1 MAHLLM
7 IESWVGGT
15 GRIFPPAIGRL
26 GHRYTFVTRNRGHY
40 RDARSQEIHPV
51 IDHADHVLT
60 AETNDVPAL
69 IEFLRAQHAILKF
82 DGVVTICD
90 YYIDTVAQV
99 AQALGLP
106 QAFSANVV
114 MERRKDRVREAIEG
128 AGLPNPKFAVTRSWD
143 ETRSEAQRIGYPLI
157 VKPTDL
163 ASSAFVRLIHDEE
176 ELCAAFDALEQFP
189 RNFREQA
196 RVPLL
201 LLEEYLRGEEF
212 SVEACTYRGRTTV
225 IGITDKSLTGF
236 PYFIEDGHMFPAR
249 LDPADAA
256 AIEALVLGALDAV
269 GHDHGIS
276 HTEVKLTADGPR
288 VVEINPRPGGN
299 YIAELI
305 QRVTGIDLLDAQIE
319 LALGRE
325 PDLRRRDTGVASA
338 AIKFLVPPRGG
349 YVLAMDGAAS
359 LEADPNIER
368 WSLSAVAGS
377 EVAAPIDN
385 ACYLG
390 HVIAVDRVGGQA
402 RGYAERALAEVTL
415 RYADTGAGLDAQA
428 DDREEARTRA
438 AAELAST
445 AA

>member
-15 GRIFPPAIGRL
+15 GRIFPPAIARL

-40 RDARSQEIHPV
+40 QDPRSREIHPV
-51 IDHADHVLT
+51 IEHADNVLSFD
-60 AETNDVPAL
+60 TNDVPAL
-69 IEFLRAQHAILKF
+69 VEFLRAQHEVLEF

-90 YYIDTVAQV
+90 YYIGTVAEV
-99 AQALGLP
+99 AQALNLP
-106 QAFSANVV
+106 QAFSDNVV
-114 MERRKDRVREAIEG
+114 MERRKDLVREAIER
-128 AGLPNPKFAVTRSWD
+128 AFLPNPKFAVTGEWEQVKR
-143 ETRSEAQRIGYPLI
+143 EAERIGYPLI

-163 ASSAFVRLIHDEE
+163 ASSAFVKLVRDEDQLRE
-176 ELCAAFDALEQFP
+176 SFDALAAFP
-189 RNFREQA
+189 RNFREQE

-201 LLEEYLRGEEF
+201 LLEEFMDGEEV
-212 SVEACTYRGRTTV
+212 SVEACTYRGSTTV

-249 LDPADAA
+249 LDPALAQSV
-256 AIEALVLGALDAV
+256 EALVRGALAAV
-269 GHDHGIS
+269 GHDHGLS
-276 HTEVKLTADGPR
+276 HTEVKLTSSGPR
-288 VVEINPRPGGN
+288 IVEINPRPGGN

-349 YVLAMDGAAS
+349 RVLALDGAAA
-359 LEADPNIER
+359 LDTDPNVAR
-368 WSLSAVAGS
+368 WSLAEVADS
-377 EVAAPIDN
+377 EVSAPIDN

-390 HVIAVDRVGGQA
+390 HVVASDAYGLDA
-402 RGYAERALAEVTL
+402 RAHAERAVAGLRL
-415 RYADTGAGLDAQA
+415 RYAD
-428 DDREEARTRA
+428 EAVAPA
-438 AAELAST
+438 A
-445 AA
+445 

>member
-15 GRIFPPAIGRL
+15 GRIFPPAIARL

-40 RDARSQEIHPV
+40 QDPRSREIHPV
-51 IDHADHVLT
+51 IEHADHMLSFD
-60 AETNDVPAL
+60 TNDVPAL
-69 IEFLRAQHAILKF
+69 IEFLRAQHAVLKF

-90 YYIDTVAQV
+90 YYIGTVAEV
-99 AQALGLP
+99 AQALRLP
-106 QAFSANVV
+106 QAFSANVL
-114 MERRKDRVREAIEG
+114 MERRKDQVREAIG
-128 AGLPNPKFAVTRSWD
+128 RAGLPNPKFAITHGWENTRV
-143 ETRSEAQRIGYPLI
+143 EAARIGYPLI
-157 VKPTDL
+157 AKPTDL

-189 RNFREQA
+189 RNFREQE

-201 LLEEYLRGEEF
+201 LLEEYMRGEEV

-249 LDPADAA
+249 LDPDLAA
-256 AIEALVLGALDAV
+256 QVEALVRGALDAV

-288 VVEINPRPGGN
+288 IVEINPRPGGN

-325 PDLRRRDTGVASA
+325 PDLQRRDTGVRSA
-338 AIKFLVPPRGG
+338 AIKFLVPPRAGR
-349 YVLAMDGAAS
+349 VTALHGAER
-359 LEADPNIER
+359 LDADPDIQR
-368 WSLSAVAGS
+368 WSLSPVAGT
-377 EVAAPIDN
+377 EVATPIDN

-390 HVIAVDRVGGQA
+390 HVIATDRDGLGA
-402 RGYAERALAEVTL
+402 RDRAERALSQLVLT
-415 RYADTGAGLDAQA
+415 YADAGAG
-428 DDREEARTRA
+428 A
-438 AAELAST
+438 AP
-445 AA
+445 AAIPSAA

>member
-15 GRIFPPAIGRL
+15 GRIFPPAIARL

-40 RDARSQEIHPV
+40 QDPRSREIHPV
-51 IDHADHVLT
+51 IEHADNVLSFD
-60 AETNDVPAL
+60 TNDVPAL
-69 IEFLRAQHAILKF
+69 VEFLRAQHQALEF

-90 YYIDTVAQV
+90 YYIGTVAEV
-99 AQALGLP
+99 AQALNLP
-106 QAFSANVV
+106 QAFSDNVV
-114 MERRKDRVREAIEG
+114 MERRKDLVREAIER
-128 AGLPNPKFAVTRSWD
+128 AFLPNPKFAVVGEWD
-143 ETRSEAQRIGYPLI
+143 AVRREAQRIGYPLI

-163 ASSAFVRLIHDEE
+163 ASSAFVKLVRDEDQLRE
-176 ELCAAFDALEQFP
+176 SFDALAAFP

-201 LLEEYLRGEEF
+201 LLEEYMDGEEV
-212 SVEACTYRGRTTV
+212 SVEACTYRGQTTV
-225 IGITDKSLTGF
+225 IGITDKSVTGF

-249 LDPADAA
+249 LEPALAQSV
-256 AIEALVLGALDAV
+256 EALVRGALAAV
-269 GHDHGIS
+269 GHDHGLS
-276 HTEVKLTADGPR
+276 HTEVKLTSKGPR
-288 VVEINPRPGGN
+288 IVEINPRPGGN

-338 AIKFLVPPRGG
+338 AIKFLVPPRAGRA
-349 YVLAMDGAAS
+349 LALDGAAA
-359 LEADPNIER
+359 LDADPR
-368 WSLSAVAGS
+368 VARYSLAAVAGT
-377 EVAAPIDN
+377 EVSAPIDN

-390 HVIAVDRVGGQA
+390 HVVATDPDGPHARVH
-402 RGYAERALAEVTL
+402 AERAVAALAL
-415 RYADTGAGLDAQA
+415 RYAD
-428 DDREEARTRA
+428 EA
-438 AAELAST
+438 AAP

>member
-15 GRIFPPAIGRL
+15 GRIFPLAIGRL
-26 GHRYTFVTRNRGHY
+26 GHRYSFVTRNRDHY
-40 RDARSQEIHPV
+40 RDPRTREIHPV
-51 IDHADHVLT
+51 IEHAEHVLSWD
-60 AETNDVPAL
+60 TNDVPAL

-114 MERRKDRVREAIEG
+114 MERRKDLVREAIER
-128 AGLPNPKFAVTRSWD
+128 AGLPNPKFAVTAGW
-143 ETRSEAQRIGYPLI
+143 EQTRAEAQRIGYPLI
-157 VKPTDL
+157 LKPTDL
-163 ASSAFVRLIHDEE
+163 ASSAFVRLVRDEV
-176 ELCAAFDALEQFP
+176 ELCHAYDALEQFP
-189 RNFREQA
+189 RNFREQE
-196 RVPLL
+196 RVPLV
-201 LLEEYLRGEEF
+201 LLEEYLQGEEV
-212 SVEACTYRGRTTV
+212 SVEACTYGGRTTV
-225 IGITDKSLTGF
+225 IGITDKSLAGF

-249 LDPADAA
+249 LQPAQAEA
-256 AIEALVLGALDAV
+256 VVALVRGALAAV

-288 VVEINPRPGGN
+288 VIEINPRPGGN
-299 YIAELI
+299 YIVELI

-325 PDLRRRDTGVASA
+325 PDLSPRATGVSSA

-349 YVLAMDGAAS
+349 RVETVEGVDSLDSDPHLA
-359 LEADPNIER
+359 R
-368 WSLSAVAGS
+368 WSLAAIAGS
-377 EVAAPIDN
+377 DVAEPIDN

-390 HVIAVDRVGGQA
+390 HVVAVDASGQGA
-402 RGYAERALAEVTL
+402 RAHAERALGRVRL
-415 RYADTGAGLDAQA
+415 HYA
-428 DDREEARTRA
+428 
-438 AAELAST
+438 ASPN
-445 AA
+445 A

>member
-40 RDARSQEIHPV
+40 LDPRSHEIHPV
-51 IDHADHVLT
+51 IEHAEHVLS

-114 MERRKDRVREAIEG
+114 MERRKDQVREAIER
-128 AGLPNPKFAVTRSWD
+128 AGLANPRFAVTAGW
-143 ETRSEAQRIGYPLI
+143 EQTRREAARIGYPLI

-176 ELCAAFDALEQFP
+176 ELCQSFDALEQFP
-189 RNFREQA
+189 RNFREQE

-201 LLEEYLRGEEF
+201 LLEEYMRGEEV
-212 SVEACTYRGRTTV
+212 SVEACTYRGQTRI
-225 IGITDKSLTGF
+225 IGITDKSVTGF
-236 PYFIEDGHMFPAR
+236 PFFIEDGHMFPAR
-249 LDPADAA
+249 LDPDQAS
-256 AIEALVLGALDAV
+256 AIEALVRGALEAV

-288 VVEINPRPGGN
+288 IVEINPRPGGN

-325 PDLRRRDTGVASA
+325 PDLARRPTGVSSA
-338 AIKFLVPPRGG
+338 AIKFLVPPRAGR
-349 YVLAMDGAAS
+349 VAAVEGVES
-359 LEADPNIER
+359 LDADPRVQR
-368 WSLSAVAGS
+368 WSLSPIAGN
-377 EVAAPIDN
+377 EVSAPIDN

-390 HVIAVDRVGGQA
+390 HVVAVDADGLEA
-402 RGYAERALAEVTL
+402 RAHAERALQRVVL
-415 RYADTGAGLDAQA
+415 RYAEASAG
-428 DDREEARTRA
+428 
-438 AAELAST
+438 
-445 AA
+445 

>member
-26 GHRYTFVTRNRGHY
+26 GHRYTFVTRNRDHY
-40 RDARSQEIHPV
+40 RDARTREIHPV
-51 IDHADHVLT
+51 IEYAEHVLSWD
-60 AETNDVPAL
+60 TNDVPAL

-99 AQALGLP
+99 AQALDLP

-114 MERRKDRVREAIEG
+114 MERRKDQVRAAIAD
-128 AGLPNPKFAVTRSWD
+128 AGLPNPKFAVTADWD
-143 ETRSEAQRIGYPLI
+143 ATRREAQRIGYPLI
-157 VKPTDL
+157 LKPTDL
-163 ASSAFVRLIHDEE
+163 ASSAFVRLVRDET
-176 ELCAAFDALEQFP
+176 ELRHAYDALERFP
-189 RNFREQA
+189 RNFREQE
-196 RVPLL
+196 RVPLV
-201 LLEEYLRGEEF
+201 LLEEYMQGEEV
-212 SVEACTYRGRTTV
+212 SVEACTYRGETTV

-249 LDPADAA
+249 LPPAQV
-256 AIEALVLGALDAV
+256 ESVVALVRGALAAV

-299 YIAELI
+299 YIVELI

-319 LALGRE
+319 LALGHA
-325 PDLRRRDTGVASA
+325 PDLEPRQTGVTSA
-338 AIKFLVPPRGG
+338 AIKFLVPPRAGRIDAVEG
-349 YVLAMDGAAS
+349 VDSLDSDPLVARWNLAP
-359 LEADPNIER
+359 L
-368 WSLSAVAGS
+368 AGS

-390 HVIAVDRVGGQA
+390 HVIAVDPQGQNA
-402 RGYAERALAEVTL
+402 RGHAERALDRVRL
-415 RYADTGAGLDAQA
+415 HYADPAVA
-428 DDREEARTRA
+428 
-438 AAELAST
+438 
-445 AA
+445 